1 MPLAYL
7 MHLRHTFIDKGVI
20 RLVMFEQL
28 SLKEEESS
36 FLHLAPAVFLSYDL
50 LKISPFCWYQATGH
64 IWVLETKS
72 IIIFSIKL
80 IVCVLQ
86 VK

>member
-7 MHLRHTFIDKGVI
+7 MHLRHTFIDMGVI

-36 FLHLAPAVFLSYDL
+36 FLHLAPAVLLSYDL
-50 LKISPFCWYQATGH
+50 LKISPFC
-64 IWVLETKS
+64 
-72 IIIFSIKL
+72 
-80 IVCVLQ
+80 
-86 VK
+86 